1 MKTKR
6 LQQILARVD
15 AWPEAAQEVLAEMA
29 MELEAGMLEEEYSPT
44 PEELA
49 GIDRGLRAA
58 EEGRFA
64 TDEQVEA
71 VFAKFRRA

>member
-6 LQQILARVD
+6 LQTILERVD
-15 AWPEAAQEVLAEMA
+15 AWPEAAQEALAEIA
-29 MELEAGMLEEEYSPT
+29 LELEAGLRDNAYTPT
-44 PEELA
+44 HEELA

-58 EEGRFA
+58 DDGHFA

-71 VFAKFRRA
+71 AFAKFNGA